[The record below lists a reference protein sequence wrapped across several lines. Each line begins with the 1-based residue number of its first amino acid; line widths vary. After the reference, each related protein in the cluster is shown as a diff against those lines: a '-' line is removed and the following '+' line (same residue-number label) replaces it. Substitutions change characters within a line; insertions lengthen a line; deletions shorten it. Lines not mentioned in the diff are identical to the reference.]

1 MGGDGIHIAAGQHCI
16 LHAAVFDAEHIH
28 RLRDARVGAA
38 EKDLLRLAGALHG
51 DGLSGKVAECPD
63 AAVGIHRSHLTA
75 HHVRPRPAVHLFAAI
90 HGKAAPD
97 AVDGTAFHQSC
108 FLFPIDRFKPGSIP
122 HAAERLGGDLHIDPG
137 GNAVIVQIDIR
148 WIGVASHNDLCKTV
162 VFHFLS
168 SAGSQ
173 TAYGSSCRQQRAS
186 VQECTA

>member
-1 MGGDGIHIAAGQHCI
+1 MGGDAVHIAAGQHCV
-16 LHAAVFDAEHIH
+16 LHTAVFDAEHLH

-51 DGLSGKVAECPD
+51 DGLAGKVAEGSD
-63 AAVGIHRSHLTA
+63 AAVSIHRNHLTA
-75 HHVRPRPAVHLFAAI
+75 HHVRSRPAVYLFASI

-97 AVDGTAFHQSC
+97 AVDGAAFHKIC
-108 FLFPIDRFKPGSIP
+108 FLLPVDRFKPGSIP
-122 HAAERLGGDLHIDPG
+122 HTAERLGGDLHIDPG
-137 GNAVIVQIDIR
+137 GNTVIIQIDIR
-148 WIGVASHNDLCKTV
+148 WIAVASHNDLCKTA
-162 VFHFLS
+162 VFRFLF